1 MTPEPPPEW
10 IAEQSDRVL
19 EDGLRRLLDAI
30 RTDPTHDPG
39 VVIHI
44 RRSDI

>member
-1 MTPEPPPEW
+1 MNLREE
-10 IAEQSDRVL
+10 SDRVL

-30 RTDPTHDPG
+30 RPDPTHDPG

-44 RRSDI
+44 YRPQ